1 MAKYPT
7 SMASVLDDL
16 EDELDPEEAAMRRAK
31 EQIMAERRVEEYAA
45 LQNQIEKAAN
55 ETGADHSLVSLA
67 MDFDRMTRE
76 SAALS
81 AHSRAQEILDRAH
94 EINRTLERAG
104 EEAQRLERERDF
116 ARFLEREH
124 GTVQYLEREHAMNQF
139 FEREREIAQ
148 SLVQSAHGA
157 RTLLEHG
164 ARTLTEILGIA
175 RLGASAYGS
184 LTDSFYEIG
193 SSMDGAYR
201 DLAELAQG
209 VAGSFHSTNNESLE
223 RVRRALREADSII
236 GFEHRSPAVEDVVEL
251 SEASPVLRGSEEP
264 EERDES
270 KIQVFPAETLQRL
283 QKTQFLPITD
293 VLAIRK
299 DPRLMRE
306 ISPRKF
312 ELLIAEVLN
321 GLGYENILITDESG
335 DGGIDVYATKRVDG
349 VPVIFG
355 FECKRYAEKNRIQVG
370 VLRSLLGSITQ
381 QTTNVTVGVLVTTS
395 FFTKGAVKF
404 FAQNAKIQGRDFD
417 GVVDWIRESSIS
429 KSA

>member
-7 SMASVLDDL
+7 NMASVLDDF

-31 EQIMAERRVEEYAA
+31 EQIMAEQRVEEYAA
-45 LQNQIEKAAN
+45 LKDQIEKAAN
-55 ETGADHSLVSLA
+55 ETGADHSLVRLA

-94 EINRTLERAG
+94 EINQTLERAG
-104 EEAQRLERERDF
+104 EAAQRLERERDF
-116 ARFLEREH
+116 AQFLEREH
-124 GTVQYLEREHAMNQF
+124 ETVQFLEREHAMNQF

-148 SLVQSAHGA
+148 SLDQSEHGA
-157 RTLLEHG
+157 RTLLEYG
-164 ARTLTEILGIA
+164 ARTLTEILGID

-193 SSMDGAYR
+193 SSVGDAYR
-201 DLAELAQG
+201 NLNELAQIATDG
-209 VAGSFHSTNNESLE
+209 FHSTSESLE
-223 RVRRALREADSII
+223 RVRRALREADLII
-236 GFEHRSPAVEDVVEL
+236 GFEHRSPAVEDPVEL
-251 SEASPVLRGSEEP
+251 SEANPVLRGSEEQ

-270 KIQVFPAETLQRL
+270 EIQVFPAETLQRL
-283 QKTQFLPITD
+283 REIQFLPITD

-306 ISPRKF
+306 LSPRKF
-312 ELLIAEVLN
+312 EFLIAEVLN
-321 GLGYENILITDESG
+321 GLGYEDIVITDESG
-335 DGGIDVYATKRVDG
+335 DGGIDVYATKKVNG
-349 VPVIFG
+349 IPLIFG
-355 FECKRYAEKNRIQVG
+355 FECKRYGEKNKIQLG
-370 VLRSLLGSITQ
+370 VVRSLLGSVVQSNTS
-381 QTTNVTVGVLVTTS
+381 VAVGVLVTTS
-395 FFTKGAVKF
+395 FFTKGAINF
-404 FAQNAKIQGRDFD
+404 FAENANIQGRDFD